1 MAHHHGDDLGTLSP
15 LADLG
20 SAIPIAIA
28 VITVMVVTITMML
41 ATMVVPAMV
50 VAIPPAPRLSFG
62 CKNYA
67 SEEECCERTNDDLHC
82 GCISIGLSWISCP
95 FIVGLP
101 DAEIGLAS
109 SGHRINARIRQ
120 NRIASAS
127 ATMFDIPGML
137 DRARTSA
144 RGFIACQMASAGSLV
159 NAAKF
164 HFSGLGT
171 SSPKRTSYGW
181 VEP

>member
-28 VITVMVVTITMML
+28 IISVMVVTITMMP

-67 SEEECCERTNDDLHC
+67 SEQECCERTNDDLHC
-82 GCISIGLSWISCP
+82 GCI
-95 FIVGLP
+95 
-101 DAEIGLAS
+101 AIGLA
-109 SGHRINARIRQ
+109 
-120 NRIASAS
+120 
-127 ATMFDIPGML
+127 
-137 DRARTSA
+137 
-144 RGFIACQMASAGSLV
+144 
-159 NAAKF
+159 
-164 HFSGLGT
+164 
-171 SSPKRTSYGW
+171 
-181 VEP
+181 